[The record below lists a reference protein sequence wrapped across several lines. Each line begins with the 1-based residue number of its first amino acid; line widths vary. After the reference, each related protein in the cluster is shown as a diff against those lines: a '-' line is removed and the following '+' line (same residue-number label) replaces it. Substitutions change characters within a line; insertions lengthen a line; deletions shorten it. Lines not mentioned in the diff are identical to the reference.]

1 MDNPRILYVTTQNRE
16 KARRIGNV
24 LVQQRLCACVNI
36 LDDMESMYWWEGDV
50 HTDTECVLLVKT
62 TAERV
67 KAATEAILQHHS
79 YDVPCVVSLPL
90 SAAEGNKEYL
100 QWIRESVANS
110 NQ

>member
-1 MDNPRILYVTTQNRE
+1 MENPRILYVTTQNRNE
-16 KARRIGNV
+16 ARKIGNV
-24 LVQQRLCACVNI
+24 LVQQKFCACVNI
-36 LDDMESMYWWEGDV
+36 LDGMESMYWWEGEV
-50 HTDTECVLLVKT
+50 QTETECVLLVKT
-62 TAERV
+62 TAEYV
-67 KAATEAILQHHS
+67 KAATDTILKHHS